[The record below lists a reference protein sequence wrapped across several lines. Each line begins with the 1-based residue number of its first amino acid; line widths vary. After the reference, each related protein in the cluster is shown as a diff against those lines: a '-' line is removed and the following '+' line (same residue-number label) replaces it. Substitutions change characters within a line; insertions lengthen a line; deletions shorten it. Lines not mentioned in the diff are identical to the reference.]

1 MSRIGKSKV
10 KARRS
15 ATLQKLE
22 EGAREILENGQIEVL
37 DKSLYRVSSMSSDAH
52 YEVSYTAGLWGCGCK
67 YYTSGHT
74 QCKHICAVRA
84 MIVARE
90 TVAEAIKTEV
100 NIPKIQCRKC
110 ESTNLSVTTT
120 YKSKSGT
127 RPVYRC
133 AERKHRFVYRP
144 GFMYR
149 QYSDDTI
156 TDVLIDAAAGH
167 PPGRIIERLAKN
179 GIKISERTIQRWTVE
194 YSELMERITKTLHY
208 NLGDKWSLDEVFIKN
223 YPTNSGIKKSTKKKS
238 DDYYVFAA
246 LDNLTGLILSS
257 EVEKNK
263 FGYDGTSLLLKAM
276 MLAQGTPRVVIADKL
291 NGFKTG
297 FANSV
302 QSENPDAVLV
312 ADAGING
319 KHVNNNKRERLNGE
333 LKDCL
338 RRARGFRS
346 EFPGLVRLT
355 ILYHNFIHKS
365 RRGGITPAEAAGV
378 FVAGPDIFK
387 TLIQNAALMA
397 T

>member
-1 MSRIGKSKV
+1 MSRTRKSKAKV
-10 KARRS
+10 RRS

-22 EGAREILENGQIEVL
+22 EGAREILENGKIEVL
-37 DKSLYRVSSMSSDAH
+37 DKSLYRVSSMSSDAY
-52 YEVSYTAGLWGCGCK
+52 YEVSYTEGLWGCNCK
-67 YYTSGHT
+67 YFTTGHT

-100 NIPKIQCRKC
+100 NVPKIHCRKC
-110 ESTNLSVTTT
+110 GSTNVSVTTT
-120 YKSKSGT
+120 YKSKSGP

-133 AERKHRFVYRP
+133 AERKHRFVFRP

-149 QYSDDTI
+149 QYSDDII
-156 TDVLIDAAAGH
+156 TDVLIDAASGH
-167 PPGRIIERLAKN
+167 PPGRIVERLAKN
-179 GIKISERTIQRWTVE
+179 EIKISERTIQRWVDE
-194 YSELMERITKTLHY
+194 YSELIERLTKTLHY
-208 NLGDKWSLDEVFIKN
+208 NLGDIWSLDELYIKN
-223 YPTNSGIKKSTKKKS
+223 YPTNSGIKKSTKNKN
-238 DDYYVFAA
+238 DDYYVFAV
-246 LDNLTGLILSS
+246 LDNSTGVILAS
-257 EVEKNK
+257 EVEKSK
-263 FGYDGTSLLLKAM
+263 FGYDGTNMLNNAIL
-276 MLAQGTPRVVIADKL
+276 LAQRTPNVVITDKL
-291 NGFKTG
+291 NGYKTA

-338 RRARGFRS
+338 HRARGFRS

-355 ILYHNFIHKS
+355 IIYHNFIHKS
-365 RRGGITPAEAAGV
+365 RRGHITPAEAAGV